1 MVTVSSKGEYNCV
14 DEVVHIGGDHSESG
28 VNGDYRFTVLV
39 EVKVLVCMHTYKHAY
54 L

>member
-1 MVTVSSKGEYNCV
+1 MVTVSPTAQENCV
-14 DEVVHIGGDHSESG
+14 HEIVHKVRDCTGSG
-28 VNGDYRFTVLV
+28 INGDYRSIVP